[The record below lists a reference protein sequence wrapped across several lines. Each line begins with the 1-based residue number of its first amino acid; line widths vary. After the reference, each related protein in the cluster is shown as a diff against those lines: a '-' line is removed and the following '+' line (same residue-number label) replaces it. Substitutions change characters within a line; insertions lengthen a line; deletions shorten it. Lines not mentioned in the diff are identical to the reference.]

1 MDKKCG
7 NGQNIK
13 EWDYSASITI
23 ISKAIKMGGEGQK
36 SLELEGGERLLIEK
50 PHKQII

>member
-1 MDKKCG
+1 MWQWTEYKRMGLFRFYYNYFKG
-7 NGQNIK
+7 YKN
-13 EWDYSASITI
+13 
-23 ISKAIKMGGEGQK
+23 GGEGQK